1 MAGTSVMQREVM
13 LRQLCVPRVQNYLLI
28 LAPKSLGLRFR
39 VRFRWDLIFPFGVC
53 DPELPRGS
61 APDLRLS

>member
-1 MAGTSVMQREVM
+1 MQREV
-13 LRQLCVPRVQNYLLI
+13 LRQLCSSVQNHLLT

-39 VRFRWDLIFPFGVC
+39 VRWDFIFPFGVC

-61 APDLRLS
+61 APDLWGSRDGT